1 MDEPLRPRPL
11 VSMLLIAYR
20 QPDTIARAIRAA
32 LAQTYSPLEI
42 VISDDASGD
51 TTFAAMQAALAGYPG
66 PHRIVLNR
74 NPRNLGIG
82 AHLSHLVSL
91 ASGELLFVTAGDDV
105 SLPQRCEVVVQAW
118 LAHGRRP
125 DLIASALF
133 DMDAGGGLHA
143 TIMPSDLQ
151 RYRCIADW
159 LADPPFVV
167 GAAQAWTRRL
177 FDRFGPL
184 PAGVVAEDLIMVFR
198 AIAITSAISTASAS
212 LDVGAAGSAGG
223 AGAVGSAGGAGAGG
237 AGGAITLNE
246 ALVGYGRGGLSRR
259 VRNLRAQEVVA
270 RVLKNN
276 RHALIEHEQLLR
288 DAASVGQLDAVRAAF
303 DAKLRRERFIRDLF
317 AAPGRRRKTGIALR
331 AVGVPTGLR
340 LRMLGYAALPGLYAP
355 FFFLKRLLARQA

>member
-1 MDEPLRPRPL
+1 
-11 VSMLLIAYR
+11 MLLIAYR
-20 QPDTIARAIRAA
+20 QPDTIARAVRAA

-42 VISDDASGD
+42 IASDDASD
-51 TTFAAMQAALAGYPG
+51 DATFAAMQAALAGYAG

-82 AHLSHLVSL
+82 AHLSHLVGLSR
-91 ASGELLFVTAGDDV
+91 GELLFVTAGDDV
-105 SLPQRCEVVVQAW
+105 SLPQRCEVVVRAW
-118 LAHGRRP
+118 LAHARRP

-133 DMDAGGGLHA
+133 DMDDGGGLHA
-143 TIMPSDLQ
+143 AIVPSTLQ
-151 RYRCIADW
+151 RYRSVADW

-198 AIAITSAISTASAS
+198 A
-212 LDVGAAGSAGG
+212 V
-223 AGAVGSAGGAGAGG
+223 AGASHD
-237 AGGAITLNE
+237 AGGAITLPE

-259 VRNLRAQEVVA
+259 VRNRRARDVVE

-288 DAASVGQLDAVRAAF
+288 DAASVGQLAVVQAAF
-303 DAKLRRERFIRDLF
+303 DAKLRRERFIRDVF
-317 AAPGRRRKTGIALR
+317 AASGRRRKVGVALQ
-331 AVGVPTGLR
+331 AVGVPIGVR
-340 LRMLGYAALPGLYAP
+340 LRMLCYAALPGVYAP
-355 FFFLKRLLARQA
+355 FFFLKRLFARQA

>member
-1 MDEPLRPRPL
+1 MPL

-20 QPDTIARAIRAA
+20 QPDTITRAVRAA

-42 VISDDASGD
+42 IASDDASD
-51 TTFAAMQAALAGYPG
+51 DATFAAMQAALAGYAG

-82 AHLSHLVSL
+82 AHLSHLVGLS
-91 ASGELLFVTAGDDV
+91 SGELLFVTAGDDV
-105 SLPQRCEVVVQAW
+105 SLPRRCETVVQAW
-118 LAHGRRP
+118 LAHARRP

-143 TIMPSDLQ
+143 TIVPSALQ
-151 RYRCIADW
+151 RYRCVADW

-184 PAGVVAEDLIMVFR
+184 PAGVVAEDLLMVFR
-198 AIAITSAISTASAS
+198 AIA
-212 LDVGAAGSAGG
+212 SAGPD
-223 AGAVGSAGGAGAGG
+223 SDAGG
-237 AGGAITLNE
+237 AGGAITVPE

-259 VRNLRAQEVVA
+259 VRNLCAQDVVE

-288 DAASVGQLDAVRAAF
+288 DAASVDQLDIVQAAF
-303 DAKLRRERFIRDLF
+303 DAKLQRERFIRDVF
-317 AAPGRRRKTGIALR
+317 AQSGRGRKIGVALR
-331 AVGVPTGLR
+331 AAGVPIRVR
-340 LRMLGYAALPGLYAP
+340 LRMLGYAALPGIYAP
-355 FFFLKRLLARQA
+355 FFFVKRLLIRRG

>member
-198 AIAITSAISTASAS
+198 AIAITSAITTASAS

-223 AGAVGSAGGAGAGG
+223 A
-237 AGGAITLNE
+237 ITLPE

-259 VRNLRAQEVVA
+259 VRNLRAQEVVE